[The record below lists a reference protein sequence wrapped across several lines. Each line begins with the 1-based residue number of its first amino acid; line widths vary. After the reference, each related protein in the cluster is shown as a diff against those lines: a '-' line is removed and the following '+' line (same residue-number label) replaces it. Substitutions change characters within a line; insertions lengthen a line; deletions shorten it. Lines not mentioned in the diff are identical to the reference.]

1 LQQSVKLFHNNNGW
15 EALGMNPVRHGTAEE
30 FQLRLHCV
38 RQTPDKG
45 RGVFAL
51 TNILKNSLIL
61 ESHAV
66 VLSAGDCEKIDE
78 TSIWIYRFALG
89 DECAM
94 VFGDI
99 AFCNHSD
106 TPNAEVVWN
115 RLDSTAAI
123 ASLAAVTDIA
133 ANAEIVIDYTDIQD
147 YVRRGV
153 VFS

>member
-1 LQQSVKLFHNNNGW
+1 
-15 EALGMNPVRHGTAEE
+15 MNPVRPVADAGE
-30 FQLRLHCV
+30 FQLRLHYV
-38 RQTPDKG
+38 RQSPGKG

-51 TNILKNSLIL
+51 TNIQKNSLIL

-66 VLSAGDCEKIDE
+66 VLSADDCKKIDE
-78 TSIWIYRFALG
+78 TSIWIYRFALDG
-89 DECAM
+89 ECAI

-99 AFCNHSD
+99 SFCNHSD
-106 TPNAEVVWN
+106 TPNAKVVWN
-115 RLDSTAAI
+115 RVNSTAAI

-133 ANAEIVIDYTDIQD
+133 ANAEIVIDYTDIED